1 MSTPRQF
8 LLCLDETHADVVDQ
22 FIAARLRDVDGSK
35 CSSWSGV
42 WTDGERFGVVWAA
55 PASDLFG
62 TPEEDPSIVIAD
74 EVITDG
80 VSDWEEYVPPVPE
93 PEPEF

>member
-1 MSTPRQF
+1 MSSPRQF
-8 LLCLDETHADVVDQ
+8 LLCLDEIHAEVVDQ
-22 FIAARLRDVDGSK
+22 FIATKLREEDGSK
-35 CSSWSGV
+35 CSQWSGV

-62 TPEEDPSIVIAD
+62 TPEDDPSVQLATEI
-74 EVITDG
+74 ITDG
-80 VSDWEEYVPPVPE
+80 VSDWEQYVPPAPE